1 MLYGA
6 KEKVR
11 WVVLGGGVW
20 PRLLFLCGRSEG
32 SSFLLSLWYNI
43 ERFSGVFLICQFGFL
58 IIIFLGYMTNLVLTK
73 IFSLT
78 SLSFLVALFSTP
90 LLTHFLYKYKLGKNI
105 RDSKDTPLFTQM
117 HAAKKGTPT
126 MGGLLVW
133 GVTVVLVLLFW
144 VLDRVLGFDA
154 FHNLN
159 ILTRRE
165 TLLPLGAFVGAAV
178 VGMADDLLDIH
189 RMGHNGRGMRFRF
202 KVFLYALVALVG
214 AWWFYFKLG
223 FDAVHIPFGG
233 TLTLGWLF
241 IPFFIFVV
249 IATSF
254 AVNQTDGL
262 DGLAGGTLLISF
274 FAFGLIA
281 YVRGQENLAALIGI
295 VAGSLLA
302 FLWFNVYPA
311 RFFMG
316 DTGSMGLGV
325 LLAIVAFLTNS
336 ILLLPIIGLV
346 FVIEAVTTV
355 VQIFW
360 KKVFKR
366 KLFLSAPIHHHFEA
380 KGWPETKV
388 TMRAWILT
396 AVVALAGSIMYF
408 LG

>member
-1 MLYGA
+1 
-6 KEKVR
+6 
-11 WVVLGGGVW
+11 
-20 PRLLFLCGRSEG
+20 
-32 SSFLLSLWYNI
+32 
-43 ERFSGVFLICQFGFL
+43 
-58 IIIFLGYMTNLVLTK
+58 MTDLVLTK

-78 SLSFLVALFSTP
+78 SISFILALGATP
-90 LLTHFLYKYKLGKNI
+90 LLTYFLYKYKLGKNI
-105 RDSKDTPLFTQM
+105 RDSKETPLFTKM

-133 GVTVVLVLLFW
+133 GVTCVIITVFW
-144 VLDRVLGFDA
+144 FLDRVAGLEV

-159 ILTRRE
+159 VLTRRE

-178 VGMADDLLDIH
+178 VGLADDLLDIN
-189 RMGHNGRGMRFRF
+189 RMGHQGRGFPFRF
-202 KVFLYALVALVG
+202 KVILYAIVAAIG

-223 FDAVHIPFGG
+223 FEAIHIPFAGA
-233 TLTLGWLF
+233 LHLGWVF
-241 IPFFIFVV
+241 IPFFILVV

-262 DGLAGGTLLISF
+262 DGLAGGTLLIAF

-281 YVRGQENLAALIGI
+281 YVRGQENLAALIGV

-336 ILLLPIIGLV
+336 IALLPIIGFV
-346 FVIEAVTTV
+346 FVLEALTTV
-355 VQIFW
+355 LQIVS
-360 KKVFKR
+360 KKVFK
-366 KLFLSAPIHHHFEA
+366 KKIFLSAPVHHHFEA
-380 KGWPETKV
+380 LGWPETKV
-388 TMRAWILT
+388 TMRAWIF
-396 AVVALAGSIMYF
+396 ASVLAIIGIIIYF